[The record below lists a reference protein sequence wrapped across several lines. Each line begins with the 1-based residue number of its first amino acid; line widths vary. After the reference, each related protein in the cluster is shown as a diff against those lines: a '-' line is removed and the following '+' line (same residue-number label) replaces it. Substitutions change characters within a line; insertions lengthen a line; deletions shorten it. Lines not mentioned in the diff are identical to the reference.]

1 MHKYMKQ
8 NCNQKEEQ
16 NITNLTLSEKKG
28 VNSLLKRIKAA
39 ELVITKTN
47 KGKVFA
53 LSSKKRYREQGK

>member
-8 NCNQKEEQ
+8 NCKQKEQ
-16 NITNLTLSEKKG
+16 NITILTLSEQKG
-28 VNSLLKRIKAA
+28 VKSLLKRIKSA